1 MLKARSRRE
10 NCGTQAEANGA
21 LIVALLLLACGA
33 FALFAGLFR
42 EPLPDEMLA
51 AFASR
56 WAAIDE
62 AGR

>member
-1 MLKARSRRE
+1 MQKTRSRRD
-10 NCGTQAEANGA
+10 NCGTQSEPGGV
-21 LIVALLLLACGA
+21 LIIALLLLACGA

-56 WAAIDE
+56 WAAVDE

>member
-1 MLKARSRRE
+1 MQRTRPRRE
-10 NCGTQAEANGA
+10 SCGTQSGPGGV

-33 FALFAGLFR
+33 FVLFAGLFR